1 MQRAQCGDRI
11 YDATDFEQLSEGARE
26 ALKPDLTCVTCGVKA
41 TFRRRARN
49 GRAANYSAQHEEGC
63 KEDSR
68 REDSEASGDLEEVR
82 AVWNDGEEL
91 VLRRD
96 KPTGGT
102 HVDGT
107 PTSGG
112 SRVGRTHVSGSGDER
127 THRRSIVLEQFLLR
141 LRTEPELSKSDRV
154 LVLYDGSRSTIAEAC
169 SPASRFRYLDG
180 KQQIL
185 WGIVSESSMSGHN
198 LWLNTGERASDR
210 PAVLVRARHVD
221 EALDAAGATD
231 LADLHG
237 RWFIVE
243 GSFKLTVNGAPYVT
257 IDEASALHI
266 AGS

>member
-11 YDATDFEQLSEGARE
+11 YDATDFEQLPEGERE
-26 ALKPDLTCVTCGVKA
+26 ALKPVLTCVTCGVKA

-68 REDSEASGDLEEVR
+68 REDSEVSGDLEEVP

-96 KPTGGT
+96 KPAGGT

-107 PTSGG
+107 PTGSS
-112 SRVGRTHVSGSGDER
+112 SRVGQTHVGGRGEQRTHA
-127 THRRSIVLEQFLLR
+127 RSIGLAMLLLR

-154 LVLYDGSRSTIAEAC
+154 LVLHDGSRTTIAEVC
-169 SPASRFRYLDG
+169 SPASRFRHLEG

-185 WGIVSESSMSGHN
+185 WGIISEASMSGRN

-221 EALDAAGATD
+221 EVLDAAGTTD
-231 LADLHG
+231 LAELHG

-257 IDEASALHI
+257 IDEAAALHL
-266 AGS
+266 SQP